1 MLHWFCG
8 FVHISQRT
16 VLRPKP
22 ALACLCRLVAAAI
35 IFLLTATR
43 DEQLFRA
50 LAEAAQN
57 VVDKKGHLEQ
67 QWFWW
72 WNIFVFWRVL
82 LLAVVVIPHSFL
94 MLLGIPS
101 CFCATSLARPWESCY
116 GLWCGARVSCHCVGE
131 ENVWRHQLSCESN
144 RFRKGIYRGG
154 RDDMLI
160 ECGNIPL
167 SCSNLGPILPIRT
180 YDIWYLL
187 LKVLSQGKSICLQK
201 WLSFHS
207 SLGNDVSVSGSR
219 SPLST
224 L

>member
-8 FVHISQRT
+8 FVHISHRT
-16 VLRPKP
+16 FFLRPKP

-57 VVDKKGHLEQ
+57 VVDKKGHWEQ
-67 QWFWW
+67 QRFWW

-82 LLAVVVIPHSFL
+82 LLAVLVIPQHGFLKKIRFVKVLMRSFHSFL

-131 ENVWRHQLSCESN
+131 EKVWRHQLSCESN
-144 RFRKGIYRGG
+144 RFRKGS
-154 RDDMLI
+154 I
-160 ECGNIPL
+160 EGVGTTC
-167 SCSNLGPILPIRT
+167 
-180 YDIWYLL
+180 
-187 LKVLSQGKSICLQK
+187 
-201 WLSFHS
+201 
-207 SLGNDVSVSGSR
+207 
-219 SPLST
+219 
-224 L
+224 

>member
-57 VVDKKGHLEQ
+57 VVDKKGHWEQ
-67 QWFWW
+67 QRFWW

-82 LLAVVVIPHSFL
+82 LLAVLVIPQHGFLKKIKFVEVLIRSFQFLDAPGHSFMFL
-94 MLLGIPS
+94 CNEPRKAVGKLLWS
-101 CFCATSLARPWESCY
+101 
-116 GLWCGARVSCHCVGE
+116 V
-131 ENVWRHQLSCESN
+131 VWRTCFLPLCWW
-144 RFRKGIYRGG
+144 RKG
-154 RDDMLI
+154 LAA
-160 ECGNIPL
+160 
-167 SCSNLGPILPIRT
+167 
-180 YDIWYLL
+180 
-187 LKVLSQGKSICLQK
+187 
-201 WLSFHS
+201 
-207 SLGNDVSVSGSR
+207 SVE
-219 SPLST
+219 LWI
-224 L
+224 